1 LHRTTLGDFELTVV
15 NDGKYYLDGGAMF
28 GVVPKPMWEKVLPA
42 DEQNRIHMA
51 MNSLVIRTG
60 SDTILVDTGAGN
72 KLPDKTRKIF
82 DIQECLLER
91 LGEASIAPDE
101 ITVVINTHLHF
112 DHAGWNTRRRAD
124 GVVVPSF
131 PRAKYYF
138 QKGELAH
145 AHVQHER
152 DRVSYLTDNYDPLVA
167 NGQAILLEGAAEIV
181 PGVRVELFPGH
192 TDHHQVV
199 IVESQGK
206 TAAYVGDLIPSTA
219 HLNPTWVMAYDLAPI
234 TSIENRK
241 RYYQSAIPDGWLTV
255 FTHEPQTPW
264 GVIQKDEAGRY
275 ISQPP
280 AE

>member
-1 LHRTTLGDFELTVV
+1 MHRTTLGDFELTVV

-28 GVVPKPMWEKVLPA
+28 GVVPNPMWEKVLPA

-167 NGQAILLEGAAEIV
+167 NGQAILLEGAAEVV

-199 IVESQGK
+199 IVESQGR

-241 RYYQSAIPDGWLTV
+241 RYYQSAIPEGWLTV